1 MNKITSSLSIILGS
15 LLANSALLVAQ
26 EEAASNANLREAYV
40 LRPNDVVELS
50 VYQEPDLSKIAI
62 ILKFRPHSDEAR

>member
-40 LRPNDVVELS
+40 LRPNDVV
-50 VYQEPDLSKIAI
+50 
-62 ILKFRPHSDEAR
+62 